1 MKVFYQDYVITDN
14 KTLLS
19 PQMVKNLL
27 DGSYWAPDRSLEK
40 IAKSIENSICV
51 SAFYN
56 EKIVAFGRV
65 VTDQVFFAWIA
76 DVVVSPLHRGKG
88 LGKELVQFIQ
98 AHPDIPEFLQLLQ
111 TKDAHSLYER
121 YGFSRNGEFIM
132 VKKAP

>member
-1 MKVFYQDYVITDN
+1 M
-14 KTLLS
+14 
-19 PQMVKNLL
+19 
-27 DGSYWAPDRSLEK
+27 

-51 SAFYN
+51 SAFFD

-76 DVVVSPLHRGKG
+76 DVIVSPPHRGKG

-111 TKDAHSLYER
+111 TTDAHGLYEK

>member
-14 KTLLS
+14 KNLLS

-27 DGSYWAPDRSLEK
+27 DGSYWAPDRSLEQ

-51 SAFYN
+51 SAFYD

-76 DVVVSPLHRGKG
+76 DVIVSPPHRGKG

-98 AHPDIPEFLQLLQ
+98 DHPDIPASLQLLR
-111 TKDAHSLYER
+111 TTDAHGLYEK
-121 YGFSRNGEFIM
+121 YGFVRNGDFM
-132 VKKAP
+132 AKK